1 MMYKTKMT
9 SIMDDIYDDFTILD
23 NDIII
28 PNPPE
33 YTIMYNNTL
42 WRDTI
47 NYMLN
52 NTMFYNIYTPD
63 NVSDNQYYRMIDFLH
78 QFS

>member
-1 MMYKTKMT
+1 MIYKTKMT
-9 SIMDDIYDDFTILD
+9 SVMEDIYDDFIISN

-28 PNPPE
+28 PTPPA

-47 NYMLN
+47 NYLLN
-52 NTMFYNIYTPD
+52 NTMFYNTYTPD
-63 NVSDNQYYRMIDFLH
+63 NVTDNQYYRMIDFLH

>member
-1 MMYKTKMT
+1 MNYKTKMT
-9 SIMDDIYDDFTILD
+9 SVMEDIYDDFIILD

-28 PNPPE
+28 PTPPA

-42 WRDTI
+42 WNDTI
-47 NYMLN
+47 NYLLN
-52 NTMFYNIYTPD
+52 NTMFYNIYTTD
-63 NVSDNQYYRMIDFLH
+63 NVNDNQYYRMIDFLH